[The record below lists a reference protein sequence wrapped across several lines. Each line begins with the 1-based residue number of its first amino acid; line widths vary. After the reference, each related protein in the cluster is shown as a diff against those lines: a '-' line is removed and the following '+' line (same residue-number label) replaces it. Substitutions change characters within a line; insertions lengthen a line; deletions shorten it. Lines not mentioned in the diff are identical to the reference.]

1 MPEGSRCSSPTINP
15 AFMTVIMLNPFFESE
30 RIVVLSTH
38 RKIYGNMADVA
49 AELLSFKIDE
59 GKSSHRCDSA
69 GGKEHRHKCG
79 EVML

>member
-1 MPEGSRCSSPTINP
+1 MQQSYNKPCLHDGYNVE
-15 AFMTVIMLNPFFESE
+15 PFFESE

-38 RKIYGNMADVA
+38 RKIYGNMIDVA

-69 GGKEHRHKCG
+69 GGKEHRHKGG